1 MVFTRT
7 ASEITF
13 NSDTISA
20 VGDLS
25 LVMKNYFPL
34 TIELDREED
43 GRWIADISDLPG
55 VMVYGNTTDD
65 AIEKI
70 KDLANKVIQ
79 EQQELGERPK
89 DLLISFVIA

>member
-1 MVFTRT
+1 
-7 ASEITF
+7 
-13 NSDTISA
+13 
-20 VGDLS
+20 
-25 LVMKNYFPL
+25 MKNYFPL